1 MQLNRIPHIYH
12 NTKYVKK
19 LFEIIKDKHIKIE
32 QMWDEISKFN
42 NLEKISGGL
51 LDLKGGNYKIS
62 RFGRTDTEYRRVLKF
77 EIPTFCFLGSPEEI
91 KTILA
96 GFYQIAT
103 ENFIISEL
111 SGKIVIRIPSNIEKS
126 EVEKNL
132 KRLKAA
138 GVGLQV
144 DIEIYVEDFTMYELE
159 EKTLEETEKIT
170 LARG

>member
-19 LFEIIKDKHIKIE
+19 LFEIIKDKHIRIE
-32 QMWDEISKFN
+32 QMWNEISNFN
-42 NLEKISGGL
+42 DLEKISDGL

-77 EIPTFCFLGSPEEI
+77 EIPTFCFLGNPEEI
-91 KTILA
+91 KNILA
-96 GFYQIAT
+96 GFYQIPT
-103 ENFIISEL
+103 ESFIISEL
-111 SGKIVIRIPSNIEKS
+111 SGKIVIKIPTNIEKS
-126 EVEKNL
+126 EVERNL

-144 DIEIYVEDFTMYELE
+144 DIEVYIEDFTMYELE
-159 EKTLEETEKIT
+159 QKTLEEIEKIT